1 MIVFGPVPSRRL
13 GRSLGINNIPPKI
26 CSYNCVYCQ
35 VGRTSSSYLSLE
47 RKTFYEPKAI
57 LNEVKIKID
66 EIKSKGEDFDY
77 ITFVPDGEPTLDS
90 NLRDEILALKQFE
103 YPVAVI
109 TNSSLLWDEK
119 VQDDLM
125 LADYV
130 SVKVD
135 TVVESKWKKINR
147 PNKKFNFE
155 LMLNG
160 VKEFSKKYKGV
171 LTTETM
177 VVKDINDNEEETI
190 ELGNYLKELNANTSY
205 LMIPLRPPAEYW
217 VKVPDEKVIVKIYN
231 TLTKALPKVELLIF
245 PESNDF
251 ISTGNIEDELLS
263 ITAVHP
269 MREDSV
275 KEFLKQKNKDW
286 DIILSLITKKKIREI
301 DYLNQKFYARRFIN

>member
-1 MIVFGPVPSRRL
+1 
-13 GRSLGINNIPPKI
+13 
-26 CSYNCVYCQ
+26 
-35 VGRTSSSYLSLE
+35 
-47 RKTFYEPKAI
+47 
-57 LNEVKIKID
+57 
-66 EIKSKGEDFDY
+66 
-77 ITFVPDGEPTLDS
+77 
-90 NLRDEILALKQFE
+90 
-103 YPVAVI
+103 
-109 TNSSLLWDEK
+109 
-119 VQDDLM
+119 
-125 LADYV
+125 
-130 SVKVD
+130 
-135 TVVESKWKKINR
+135 
-147 PNKKFNFE
+147 

-301 DYLNQKFYARRFIN
+301 DYLNQKFYTRRFIN